1 MVDRSKSAILLT
13 GLFLGSLAFSAGA
26 VNLAQ
31 AQNPPAPAQAAP
43 SPGQAA
49 SAPVTPAQTARP
61 QAGTPIQSTAQAATP
76 AQSTPAQAAPAQAG
90 TQPSATTN
98 TTHHR
103 PQKKKDPPPL
113 VLPPLPA
120 GPLSQVPMDQIP
132 ENPPKVTYEKGLLTI
147 FAENATLG
155 EILKQVRKLTK
166 ATIDLPPNG
175 APERVVTAI
184 GPGAPR
190 DVLAALLN
198 GTQFNYVI
206 LGSTADP
213 TIVASVIL
221 TPKPGGSEMQNA
233 AAGYQQAS
241 TSPGRPGQP
250 FRTQMV
256 ANNPPPQPEA
266 TAEDESA
273 DDAENNTDDAAAD
286 QQPPAAQPGAN
297 QTPGDQGANP
307 NQPNAGP
314 RTPEQLLQ
322 MMRQGQQPGTPPPPQ
337 Q

>member
-1 MVDRSKSAILLT
+1 
-13 GLFLGSLAFSAGA
+13 
-26 VNLAQ
+26 
-31 AQNPPAPAQAAP
+31 
-43 SPGQAA
+43 
-49 SAPVTPAQTARP
+49 
-61 QAGTPIQSTAQAATP
+61 
-76 AQSTPAQAAPAQAG
+76 
-90 TQPSATTN
+90 
-98 TTHHR
+98 
-103 PQKKKDPPPL
+103 
-113 VLPPLPA
+113 
-120 GPLSQVPMDQIP
+120 
-132 ENPPKVTYEKGLLTI
+132 VTYEKGLLTI

-155 EILKQVRKLTK
+155 EILKQVRKLTR

-198 GTQFNYVI
+198 GSQFNYVI

-213 TIVASVIL
+213 TIVASVTL
-221 TPKPGGSEMQNA
+221 TPKPGSSETQNA

-241 TSPGRPGQP
+241 TSPIIPGQP
-250 FRTQMV
+250 FRPIMLAT
-256 ANNPPPQPEA
+256 NPPPQPDA
-266 TAEDESA
+266 NAEEDNA
-273 DDAENNTDDAAAD
+273 DDAAETNDDAAEQ
-286 QQPPAAQPGAN
+286 QQPTAQPGAN
-297 QTPGDQGANP
+297 QNPGDPQGANP